1 MDVAEI
7 RKQAHALIDNRSP
20 ATVAEYQGIRDRLD
34 GQHWHTYATERCLA
48 KRSAAVL
55 RSASRF
61 NKAELVLAHLS
72 TMNMAQK
79 VGDKDTAKAQRHQA
93 ETLIRSLEEP
103 EPTYRPPGP
112 VKRRK
117 SSKRRSL
124 SRLPKDWRDQV
135 LEELSPDDLI
145 PALVLIL
152 TGCRPVEYKNGV
164 VFERNGDQ
172 LRATIQGGKCS
183 ALTQGGQK
191 LRALDFSGQDGIA
204 RALLRMADK
213 NGGQFVAQ
221 GDLGAWRK
229 RLTRAGERAG
239 LRRLSPYSLR
249 HQFASDQKQRG
260 WNDDRLSQALGQA
273 SDRTRKHYGH
283 SEQGRGRGGGLQSV
297 SASVAVRHKAG
308 PLPTPTPAQPQTP
321 PTAPGLGLSFDDFD
335 DFDDGPAPG

>member
-1 MDVAEI
+1 MDVADI
-7 RKQAHALIDNRSP
+7 RKQAYALIENRSP
-20 ATVAEYQGIRDRLD
+20 STVAEYLVIRDRLD

-61 NKAELVLAHLS
+61 NKARMVLLHLS

-79 VGDKDTAKAQRHQA
+79 IGDKDAAKAQRQQA
-93 ETLIRSLEEP
+93 EALIRSLDEP
-103 EPTYRPPGP
+103 EPTYQPPGP

-124 SRLPKDWRDQV
+124 SRLPKDWREQV
-135 LEELSPDDLI
+135 LQELKPDDLI
-145 PALVLIL
+145 PAVVLIL
-152 TGCRPVEYKNGV
+152 TGCRPVEYKYGV
-164 VFERNGDQ
+164 IFERHGDQ
-172 LRATIQGGKCS
+172 LRATIHGGKCS
-183 ALTQGGQK
+183 TLTQGGQK
-191 LRALDFSGQDGIA
+191 IRALDFSGQDALA
-204 RALLRMADK
+204 RALLRMVDK
-213 NGGQFVAQ
+213 NGGRFVTQ

-229 RLTRAGERAG
+229 RLTRAGERVG

-297 SASVAVRHKAG
+297 SASVAVRQKAG
-308 PLPTPTPAQPQTP
+308 PVPN
-321 PTAPGLGLSFDDFD
+321 TAPAPVQAPEPATDLGMDLDVDDFEP
-335 DFDDGPAPG
+335 GPGPG